1 MEYNANEQV
10 WESEGTTRPESPFK
24 EETFDSDDIV
34 KVHVDLEEAKK
45 RFHGRILNADHV
57 NFADPFSKAR
67 NRGYGSGSYV
77 LEVVGS
83 DLISSGETIDQKFTR
98 LYYEIVEL
106 RDQVEDAK
114 AKDTEE
120 YKNSINKDKIILLS
134 EMIKNVTLIKK
145 TNDENKLTNG
155 DMVDEEKES
164 NEKSSNG
171 ISQEMYIAQL
181 ENRITELEKKIGV
194 NTSANDS
201 VTLLE
206 KLESLKVLIESLNVN
221 HYGAIE
227 KKWRDMKAA
236 VSANAEK
243 IFGDPNNEAAN
254 IEKINTLHE
263 LTGRWDAT
271 CQLLPS
277 VVKRLQSLAALHEE
291 AETFSEK
298 LASLDDMKK
307 SVLNELKVEKESLEV
322 FQNKFATM
330 VSDLMKKLDKIE
342 AKS

>member
-10 WESEGTTRPESPFK
+10 WESEGTTRPESPLK

-34 KVHVDLEEAKK
+34 KVHVDLDEAKK
-45 RFHGRILNADHV
+45 KFHGRILNADYV

-77 LEVVGS
+77 LEIVGS

-98 LYYEIVEL
+98 LYYEINEL

-114 AKDTEE
+114 VKDTEE

-134 EMIKNVTLIKK
+134 EMIKSVASMKNSNDGSKS
-145 TNDENKLTNG
+145 TNDDLSSL
-155 DMVDEEKES
+155 EKES
-164 NEKSSNG
+164 KDKNLNET
-171 ISQEMYIAQL
+171 SQEMYISQL

-194 NTSANDS
+194 YTLANDS
-201 VTLLE
+201 TTLSE
-206 KLESLKVLIESLNVN
+206 KLESLKILIESLNVN

-227 KKWRDMKAA
+227 KKWRDMKSA

-254 IEKINTLHE
+254 IEKINSLYE

-277 VVKRLQSLAALHEE
+277 VVKRLQSLSALHEE
-291 AETFSEK
+291 AEVFSEK
-298 LASLDDMKK
+298 LASLDDVKK
-307 SVLNELKVEKESLEV
+307 GVLNELKVEKESLEL
-322 FQNKFATM
+322 FQNKFSTM
-330 VSDLMKKLDKIE
+330 ISELMKRLDKIE
-342 AKS
+342 TKS